1 MRPPA
6 QAALEVDEAAAADL
20 DSQWGGLMI
29 DAERVVDAPASGAGC
44 CTSAA
49 ESPEEEQE
57 QIQQQERPTSD
68 GYAVKVD
75 QQEYDQESIEQQS
88 QLGNTASSPGEE
100 EWVESCVRYLLVT
113 QTQNTRYITSPA
125 SYRCKEFRICGIQC
139 FRRNIWIVVAACVVP
154 GAAAAAAATLAVF
167 LRCS

>member
-1 MRPPA
+1 MSQGILACTGCLCVLCAAHACTYVQGNMRPPA

-100 EWVESCVRYLLVT
+100 E
-113 QTQNTRYITSPA
+113 
-125 SYRCKEFRICGIQC
+125 
-139 FRRNIWIVVAACVVP
+139 
-154 GAAAAAAATLAVF
+154 
-167 LRCS
+167 